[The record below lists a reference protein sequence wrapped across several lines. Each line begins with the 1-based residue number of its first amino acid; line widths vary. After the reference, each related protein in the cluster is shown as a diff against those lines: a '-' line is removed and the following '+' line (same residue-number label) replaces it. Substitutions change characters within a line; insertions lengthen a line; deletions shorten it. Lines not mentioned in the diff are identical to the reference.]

1 MKKFYVH
8 VLLMCFAYGAT
19 AQTERGTWLVGGSF
33 NINTTDNATIN
44 FNPTVGYFII
54 NNLSL
59 GGVVLLEY
67 DKLGENSTTTFGAG
81 PLVRYYFPGK
91 TVKPFLNGE
100 LSFVSQ
106 KLKVPSTT
114 NTENGMNYFLG
125 FGLAAF
131 LHEEVALET
140 IAGYTHTKLNDQD
153 ADGGFAMRV
162 GFQVY
167 LHPRKALNQ

>member
-81 PLVRYYFPGK
+81 PLGRFSG
-91 TVKPFLNGE
+91 
-100 LSFVSQ
+100 
-106 KLKVPSTT
+106 
-114 NTENGMNYFLG
+114 
-125 FGLAAF
+125 
-131 LHEEVALET
+131 
-140 IAGYTHTKLNDQD
+140 
-153 ADGGFAMRV
+153 
-162 GFQVY
+162 
-167 LHPRKALNQ
+167 